1 MLFKLIFSIFLLNE
15 NPPVKN
21 GVTLSEENVVESN
34 ASLNQD
40 QDNQVF
46 LAAIDDDGQ
55 NYHIEE
61 ILKVFEKENAID
73 IKPAFFPNIAIKLE
87 TQFAPG
93 ISTSKVLVY
102 EILEFLLNR
111 GYQKSQITL
120 FDREKSGLVSS
131 GFLTSSGKSN
141 LFKGFRVMDS
151 SEDDYY
157 REDWFH
163 DSPLPPTAF
172 DRAKFLL
179 KYPKNP
185 VARLQKERKSFLPAV
200 LLENTYWINLAVP
213 MDDPFLGINGAA
225 ANITLGGMSNF
236 GRFMNKKTLSP
247 ATVTEVLAIPEIWEN
262 KLFSII
268 DFSNFQVANG
278 QQFDSRYSASQNAIF
293 IGKNPIVLDYF
304 AWKIIGK
311 ERMFNHGLSSRKHE
325 NALLFKYAKELG
337 LGKPADFHA
346 KRIR

>member
-46 LAAIDDDGQ
+46 LAAIDDGGQ

-141 LFKGFRVMDS
+141 LLKG
-151 SEDDYY
+151 SELWILLKMIIIEKIGFTTALY
-157 REDWFH
+157 
-163 DSPLPPTAF
+163 LPQLLII
-172 DRAKFLL
+172 AKFLL
-179 KYPKNP
+179 KYPKKS

-200 LLENTYWINLAVP
+200 LLGEYL
-213 MDDPFLGINGAA
+213 
-225 ANITLGGMSNF
+225 
-236 GRFMNKKTLSP
+236 
-247 ATVTEVLAIPEIWEN
+247 
-262 KLFSII
+262 
-268 DFSNFQVANG
+268 
-278 QQFDSRYSASQNAIF
+278 
-293 IGKNPIVLDYF
+293 LDQ
-304 AWKIIGK
+304 
-311 ERMFNHGLSSRKHE
+311 SSSSD
-325 NALLFKYAKELG
+325 G
-337 LGKPADFHA
+337 
-346 KRIR
+346 